1 MVKRVIN
8 TALAGIFLL
17 AAVPVAYGQSALNS
31 GANPGTQGGFG
42 HSSWRGTETPFDYNQ
57 ISSPGHGALAPQ
69 GWADITNSQGAGAPN
84 GPLLF
89 GTPGRGAGPG
99 GQSGAATAAPF
110 QGTFAAPG
118 SFALRQMGRGT
129 LPPTQLTSLVRDS
142 GMSDAIYGDEGTD
155 GPPPYF
161 GFDESHRF
169 ERGLGGSGLT
179 TGHKSD
185 APEAWGYPQ

>member
-8 TALAGIFLL
+8 TAVLSLL
-17 AAVPVAYGQSALNS
+17 LLGSVQSVIAQSAVNS

-42 HSSWRGTETPFDYNQ
+42 HSSWRSTQTPFDYNQ
-57 ISSPGHGALAPQ
+57 ASSPGHSSLAPQ
-69 GWADITNSQGAGAPN
+69 GWADYTNNQGAAAPN

-89 GTPGRGAGPG
+89 GTPSSGAGPL
-99 GQSGAATAAPF
+99 GQSGAPTSAPF
-110 QGTFAAPG
+110 QGTYAAPG
-118 SFALRQMGRGT
+118 NFALRQIGRGT

-142 GMSDAIYGDEGTD
+142 GMNDAIYGDEGTD
-155 GPPPYF
+155 GPPPYY
-161 GFDESHRF
+161 GFDESHRI
-169 ERGLGGSGLT
+169 ERGMGGSGLT